1 MFPIAQ
7 VFASLFSALYS
18 PVLAATEMNQ
28 RIWYS
33 LPLLVSVSLV
43 YAATRHEEVGPL
55 LNHAWRF
62 ALGIVLFMGVI
73 AAVIQITTWTL

>member
-1 MFPIAQ
+1 M
-7 VFASLFSALYS
+7 L
-18 PVLAATEMNQ
+18 LAATEMNQ
-28 RIWYS
+28 RIWYA

-62 ALGIVLFMGVI
+62 ALGIVLFMLAI